1 MEKIAW
7 GSAICL
13 VAMLALFPDFSS
25 DHLVLGN
32 DLAFHLNRIEG
43 LKEGLL
49 AGQFPVRINP
59 VQLGGYGMP
68 SSIFYPDTF
77 LYIPAI
83 LRLLGVSLAA
93 SWNAFL
99 LASSL
104 MTAASSWWAFS
115 AYTRSLRTGAIA
127 TLFYLASLY
136 RLIAMYLTAGAGML
150 LGMAFFPA
158 AVLSV
163 WLTLHRK
170 SSYWP
175 SAVFFTTCLLQSH
188 ILTSILYLLF
198 VLIMVVI
205 SCKRFFVKDVRRAA
219 CKASGFIF
227 FLNLWFYAPLL
238 YFYQHMD
245 YVMKSTTRDGIQI
258 VTFPLLEVGGYMGS
272 GMLAILIILVVAA
285 ACRRWKPP
293 FQFWEL
299 LLLSAGFLWLMS
311 SSTPWEGWLGQ
322 VFSFLQ
328 FPVRFVVFPT
338 MFLSLAMAIGLSHLR
353 RSWGIFLCVLLCLGG
368 NFLWL
373 FGSPYAVP
381 QNTLVAARTGS
392 AKDLQLVT
400 AVGTGARDYMDRS
413 VSEQL
418 PTDDDMQ
425 RKVADTAIHPDDR
438 IVDVRRQGTDFVIQY
453 AVGGEEQIQ
462 LPLFWYTGYAA
473 EIAEGTGNVFVR
485 KDADGQVSISLPS
498 SAGTV
503 HVWYRGLPWFRIL
516 DRTSCLA
523 LLFFLYAGWREK
535 NRKERN

>member
-1 MEKIAW
+1 
-7 GSAICL
+7 
-13 VAMLALFPDFSS
+13 
-25 DHLVLGN
+25 
-32 DLAFHLNRIEG
+32 
-43 LKEGLL
+43 
-49 AGQFPVRINP
+49 
-59 VQLGGYGMP
+59 
-68 SSIFYPDTF
+68 
-77 LYIPAI
+77 
-83 LRLLGVSLAA
+83 
-93 SWNAFL
+93 
-99 LASSL
+99 
-104 MTAASSWWAFS
+104 
-115 AYTRSLRTGAIA
+115 
-127 TLFYLASLY
+127 
-136 RLIAMYLTAGAGML
+136 
-150 LGMAFFPA
+150 
-158 AVLSV
+158 
-163 WLTLHRK
+163 
-170 SSYWP
+170 
-175 SAVFFTTCLLQSH
+175 
-188 ILTSILYLLF
+188 
-198 VLIMVVI
+198 
-205 SCKRFFVKDVRRAA
+205 
-219 CKASGFIF
+219 
-227 FLNLWFYAPLL
+227 
-238 YFYQHMD
+238 
-245 YVMKSTTRDGIQI
+245 
-258 VTFPLLEVGGYMGS
+258 
-272 GMLAILIILVVAA
+272 
-285 ACRRWKPP
+285 
-293 FQFWEL
+293 
-299 LLLSAGFLWLMS
+299 
-311 SSTPWEGWLGQ
+311 
-322 VFSFLQ
+322 
-328 FPVRFVVFPT
+328 
-338 MFLSLAMAIGLSHLR
+338 MAIGLSHLR